1 MKFVKTDLLTLLI
14 SLFILSACKKPDAVG
29 LAIDPSQVING
40 TLLDT
45 SSIYTSTL
53 KDDSVITNNIT
64 NSSGQAISTLT
75 YYKDPVF
82 GITEANMAFSLGTP
96 SGGAFAKPTGTVT
109 IDSAIVVLRYGRGFY
124 GDTSSTNYKI
134 NIYQLAEQPL
144 NQYYYNTRAWS
155 FNPSII
161 GTRTFH
167 ARPNDTVKVLQ
178 IVIGAKD
185 TIKKLLPQIRIPV
198 NTSFVKSAIFN
209 ADSLKLIGTEAF
221 KRYFKGL
228 YFTFDKTGTTGGPG
242 GNFFILPDS
251 SSLNIYYKNVS
262 ATTIDTVMA
271 SFPFSGYFASQIK
284 HNYIGTVIPDAL
296 ANAAAGKTSG
306 TVYIQGLAGLRTKIS
321 FPYLSTN
328 VKKLIGNAALNRAEL
343 IITPV
348 AGTQLYPF
356 LPAPRLTMYRYNIA
370 KQRTLI
376 PDASTSDRR
385 FISPPSGSG
394 LPAFAVFGGYYNTNK
409 NEYHFIITGY
419 IQDLISG
426 KTIDYGTFL
435 AAADYFNTSSI
446 EYTTGSIQAA
456 GRLVVGGD
464 KTSAYKMKL
473 NIIYTPPVIK

>member
-14 SLFILSACKKPDAVG
+14 SLFILSSCKKPDAVG

-45 SSIYTSTL
+45 ATIYTSTL
-53 KDDSVITNNIT
+53 RDDSVITSNIT
-64 NSSGQAISTLT
+64 NSSGQAISTLA

-96 SGGAFAKPTGTVT
+96 GGAAFIKPTGTVT
-109 IDSAIVVLRYGRGFY
+109 IDSAIVVLRYGHGFY

-134 NIYQLAEQPL
+134 NVYQLAEQPL
-144 NQYYYNTRAWS
+144 NQYYYNTRAWA
-155 FNPSII
+155 FNPSLI

-167 ARPNDTVKVLQ
+167 ALPNDSLKVTT
-178 IVIGAKD
+178 IVTGAKD
-185 TIKKLLPQIRIPV
+185 TLLKIPAQIRVPI
-198 NTSFVKSAIFN
+198 NTSFVSNAIFN

-228 YFTFDKTGTTGGPG
+228 YFSLDKAGTTDGSG
-242 GNFFILPDS
+242 GNFYILPDS
-251 SSLNIYYKNVS
+251 SSLNVYYKNVS
-262 ATTIDTVMA
+262 GTTIDTVMA
-271 SFPFSGYFASQIK
+271 SFPFSGNFASQIK
-284 HNYIGTVIPDAL
+284 HNYTGTVIPDAL
-296 ANAAAGKTSG
+296 ANAAAGRSSG
-306 TVYIQGLAGLRTKIS
+306 TVYMQGLAGLRTKIS
-321 FPYLSTN
+321 FPYLATN

-370 KQRTLI
+370 KQRVLI
-376 PDASTSDRR
+376 PDASAGDRR
-385 FISPPSGSG
+385 YISI
-394 LPAFAVFGGYYNTNK
+394 LPYGFGGYYNSIK

-426 KTIDYGTFL
+426 NLIDYGTFL
-435 AAADYFNTSSI
+435 APSDYYNTSSI
-446 EYTTGSIQAA
+446 EYSTGSIQAA
-456 GRLVVGGD
+456 GRLVAGGD
-464 KTSAYKMKL
+464 KTSPYKMKL
-473 NIIYTPPVIK
+473 NIIYTPALTK